1 MCDVITAHACHM
13 RLLITG
19 GAGFIGSSLALQ
31 LAAKHSDW
39 EITAL
44 DNLYRR
50 GSELNLPRL
59 KAAGVKFVH
68 GDIRIAEDLAG
79 LEPFD
84 ALVECS
90 AEPSVR
96 AEGDIL
102 IPVNLIGAH
111 HCFQAAARNGAQVI
125 FLSTSRV
132 YPVAPIEA
140 LQYDEAPTR
149 FEPAAAQAIAG
160 VSAEGVTE
168 AFPLAGSRTVY
179 GATKLAAE
187 LLLQEH
193 PANWTINR
201 FGVVAGPWQMGKV
214 DQGVFTHWLLSAVF
228 GRPLKYFG
236 YDGSGRQVRDLL
248 HVDDLVDL
256 VELQLLDRA
265 RWNGQIFNAGGGRAN
280 SMSLLELTGAVE
292 AITGRTLDVGS
303 QEGTH
308 PTDVRWY
315 VTDNSAVTAF
325 SGWAPTRTAADTL
338 ADTHAWLL
346 EHESVVRN
354 SLS

>member
-1 MCDVITAHACHM
+1 M
-13 RLLITG
+13 RILITG
-19 GAGFIGSSLALQ
+19 GAGFIGSSVAIALAERHPEWQ
-31 LAAKHSDW
+31 
-39 EITAL
+39 ITVL

-59 KAAGVKFVH
+59 KAVGAAFVH
-68 GDIRIAEDLAG
+68 GDIRVADDLAG

-102 IPVNLIGAH
+102 VPVNLVGAH
-111 HCFQAAARNGAQVI
+111 HCFQAAARHDAHVI
-125 FLSTSRV
+125 FLSTSRI
-132 YPVAPIEA
+132 YPIAPIEGLA
-140 LQYDEAPTR
+140 YDELPTR
-149 FEPAAAQAIAG
+149 FEPAERQQVGG
-160 VSAEGVTE
+160 VGPDGVTE
-168 AFPLAGSRTVY
+168 AFPLAGRRTVY

-187 LLLQEH
+187 LLLQEYDG
-193 PANWTINR
+193 AWTINR

-214 DQGVFTHWLLSAVF
+214 DQGVFTHWLISALF
-228 GRPLKYFG
+228 ERPLKYFG

-248 HVDDLVDL
+248 HVLDAVDL
-256 VELQLLDRA
+256 VEQQLLDPK
-265 RWNGQIFNAGGGRAN
+265 RWDGQIFNAGGGRAN
-280 SMSLLELTGAVE
+280 SLSLVELTGAVE
-292 AITGRTLDVGS
+292 RITGRALDVGS

-315 VTDNSAVTAF
+315 VTDHSALTDF
-325 SGWAPTRTAADTL
+325 CGWTPQRSAMDTL
-338 ADTHAWLL
+338 SDIHGWLV
-346 EHESVVRN
+346 EHESAVRN

>member
-1 MCDVITAHACHM
+1 M

-19 GAGFIGSSLALQ
+19 GAGFIGSSLALA
-31 LAAKHSDW
+31 LAERHPDW
-39 EITAL
+39 TITTL

-59 KAAGVKFVH
+59 KAAGVAFKH
-68 GDIRIAEDLAG
+68 GDIRIPDDLAG

-102 IPVNLIGAH
+102 VPVNLTGAH
-111 HCFQAAARNGAQVI
+111 HCFQAAERFGAHTI

-132 YPVAPIEA
+132 YPVAAIEG
-140 LQYDEAPTR
+140 LTYDETSTR
-149 FEPAAAQAIAG
+149 FEPATDQTLPG
-160 VSAEGVTE
+160 VGPEGITTE
-168 AFPLAGSRTVY
+168 FPLAGARTVY

-187 LLLQEH
+187 LLLQELTS
-193 PANWTINR
+193 PWTINR

-228 GRPLKYFG
+228 DRPLKYFG

-248 HVDDLVDL
+248 HVDDLIDL
-256 VELQLLDRA
+256 VDMQIGDPQ
-265 RWNGQIFNAGGGRAN
+265 RWNARIFNAGGGRRN
-280 SMSLLELTGAVE
+280 SLSLLELTGAVE
-292 AITGRTLDVGS
+292 ELTGKRLSVGS
-303 QEGTH
+303 QLGTH
-308 PTDVRWY
+308 PTDVRWF
-315 VTDNSAVTAF
+315 VADNTAITEF
-325 SGWAPTRTAADTL
+325 SGWAPRRSAEQTL
-338 ADTHAWLL
+338 SDIHDWVRAN
-346 EHESVVRN
+346 EPVVRS
-354 SLS
+354 SLT

>member
-1 MCDVITAHACHM
+1 MK
-13 RLLITG
+13 LLITG

-31 LAAKHSDW
+31 LAERHPDW
-39 EITAL
+39 QITAL

-68 GDIRIAEDLAG
+68 GDIRIQEDLAG
-79 LEPFD
+79 LDEFD

-102 IPVNLIGAH
+102 IPVNLTGAH
-111 HCFQAAARNGAQVI
+111 HCFQAAARFGAQVI

-132 YPVAPIEA
+132 YPVKPIEG
-140 LQYDEAPTR
+140 LVYDELPTR
-149 FEPAAAQAIAG
+149 FEPAAEQALPG
-160 VSAEGVTE
+160 VGPDGISEE
-168 AFPLAGSRTVY
+168 FPLTGARTVY

-193 PANWTINR
+193 QAEWTINR

-228 GRPLKYFG
+228 GKPLKYFG

-256 VELQLLDRA
+256 VELQLGDRA
-265 RWNGQIFNAGGGRAN
+265 KWNGQTFNAGGGRSN
-280 SMSLLELTGAVE
+280 SLSLLELTGAVE
-292 AITGRTLDVGS
+292 DITGIKLDVGS
-303 QEGTH
+303 QLGTH

-315 VTDNSAVTAF
+315 VTDNATLTEF
-325 SGWAPTRTAADTL
+325 SGWSPKKTALGTL
-338 ADTHAWLL
+338 ADIHDWLR

-354 SLS
+354 SLT

>member
-1 MCDVITAHACHM
+1 M

-19 GAGFIGSSLALQ
+19 GAGFIGSSIALAL
-31 LAAKHSDW
+31 AERHPDW
-39 EITAL
+39 TITTL

-59 KAAGVKFVH
+59 KAAGVRFVH
-68 GDIRIAEDLAG
+68 GDIRIADDLAG

-96 AEGDIL
+96 AEGDL
-102 IPVNLIGAH
+102 LVPVNLTGAH
-111 HCFQAAARNGAQVI
+111 HCFQAAARHDAHVV

-132 YPVAPIEA
+132 YPIEPIES
-140 LQYDEAPTR
+140 LTYDEHATR
-149 FEPAAAQAIAG
+149 FEPADDASVLGAGPEGIAE
-160 VSAEGVTE
+160 S
-168 AFPLAGSRTVY
+168 FPLAGRRTVY

-187 LLLQEH
+187 LLLAESEG
-193 PANWTINR
+193 PWTINR

-214 DQGVFTHWLLSAVF
+214 DQGVFTHWLISALF
-228 GRPLKYFG
+228 DRPLKYFG

-248 HVDDLVDL
+248 HVLDAVDL
-256 VELQLLDRA
+256 VEQQLLDPAKWTGRT
-265 RWNGQIFNAGGGRAN
+265 FNAGGGRAN
-280 SMSLLELTGAVE
+280 SLSLLELTHAVE
-292 AITGRTLDVGS
+292 AITGRSLDVGS
-303 QEGTH
+303 QLGTH

-315 VTDNSAVTAF
+315 VTDNSAVTEF
-325 SGWAPTRTAADTL
+325 SGWTPQRSATDTL
-338 ADTHAWLL
+338 ADIHGWLV
-346 EHESVVRN
+346 EHEAAVLN

>member
-1 MCDVITAHACHM
+1 M

-19 GAGFIGSSLALQ
+19 GAGFIGSSLALS
-31 LAAKHSDW
+31 LAERHADW
-39 EITAL
+39 QITVL

-59 KAAGVKFVH
+59 KAAGVKFTH
-68 GDIRIAEDLAG
+68 GDIRIADDLAD

-96 AEGDIL
+96 ATGNL
-102 IPVNLIGAH
+102 LVPVNLTGAH
-111 HCFQAAARNGAQVI
+111 HCFQAAARHGAHVV

-132 YPVAPIEA
+132 YPIAPIEGLA
-140 LQYDEAPTR
+140 YGDDPARYEPTGDQ
-149 FEPAAAQAIAG
+149 PVAG

-168 AFPLAGSRTVY
+168 AFPLAGARTEY

-187 LLLQEH
+187 LLLQEY
-193 PANWTINR
+193 PASWTINR

-214 DQGVFTHWLLSAVF
+214 DQGVFTHWLLSALF
-228 GRPLKYFG
+228 DKPLKYFG
-236 YDGSGRQVRDLL
+236 FDGQGRQVRDLL

-256 VELQLLDRA
+256 VDLQLADRE
-265 RWNGQIFNAGGGRAN
+265 RWNGQIFNAGGGRRN
-280 SMSLLELTGAVE
+280 SLSLQELTSVVE
-292 AITGRTLDVGS
+292 DITGKQLSLGNVP
-303 QEGTH
+303 GTH

-315 VTDNSAVTAF
+315 VTDNSAITTF
-325 SGWAPTRTAADTL
+325 SGWSPQRSATTTLNDIHDWITANQ
-338 ADTHAWLL
+338 
-346 EHESVVRN
+346 SIVRN
-354 SLS
+354 ALS